1 MVSAGH
7 YLATAA
13 GYRILEQGG
22 NATDAGVATGI
33 AINVVLP
40 QFTSFGGV
48 APIIIHDAATQATVS
63 ISGLGR
69 WPKAASIDYF
79 NQHANG
85 DLPAGILRTVTPA
98 AADAWL
104 TALKLYGTMSFEQV
118 VTPALELA
126 ERGFPIPTT
135 LQKALASTGDRLLN
149 DGGDSLRWPTTQ
161 EVFFPGGK
169 PLDKGALLV
178 QRDLARTFRRLIEVE
193 RDNASIKFSTSL
205 YFEKS

>member
-33 AINVVLP
+33 VINVVLP

-85 DLPAGILRTVTPA
+85 AQAVRHHVL
-98 AADAWL
+98 
-104 TALKLYGTMSFEQV
+104 
-118 VTPALELA
+118 
-126 ERGFPIPTT
+126 
-135 LQKALASTGDRLLN
+135 
-149 DGGDSLRWPTTQ
+149 
-161 EVFFPGGK
+161 
-169 PLDKGALLV
+169 
-178 QRDLARTFRRLIEVE
+178 
-193 RDNASIKFSTSL
+193 
-205 YFEKS
+205 

>member
-1 MVSAGH
+1 MAQGIPTYRPLITGNTHMVSAGH

-33 AINVVLP
+33 AINMVLP

-48 APIIIHDAATQATVS
+48 APIIIHDAATQTTVS

-79 NQHANG
+79 NQHADG
-85 DLPAGILRTVTPA
+85 DLPTGILRTVTPA

-126 ERGFPIPTT
+126 ERGFPIPIT
-135 LQKALASTGDRLLN
+135 LHRGPGQHRRPAVERRWRLAALAHN
-149 DGGDSLRWPTTQ
+149 
-161 EVFFPGGK
+161 PGGI
-169 PLDKGALLV
+169 LS
-178 QRDLARTFRRLIEVE
+178 RR
-193 RDNASIKFSTSL
+193 
-205 YFEKS
+205 